1 MDPLELLTDADL
13 TALAAAIRSGRLT
26 APCRMSDM
34 ARKKGRKCE
43 ESREKPSGAQPL
55 KPLRGRQKRFVE
67 EYIVDL
73 NAAAAYR
80 RAGYKNSEASRHSA
94 SDLLAQPHIQ
104 AAIAEEQQRRATR
117 TELTQDYVITSL
129 RTQAELYS
137 DRDSHSARV
146 AALKLLGLHLGMFG
160 DNEYKKE
167 LEKLRQ
173 EQQELREEID
183 HDRTSREEQ
192 GTPTTPSGAGGAAA
206 PPPSSEVP
214 QRPAPLLSPNAA
226 ACRSAQVT

>member
-117 TELTQDYVITSL
+117 TELTQDYVLTSL
-129 RTQAELYS
+129 RTQAELYEGKA
-137 DRDSHSARV
+137 SHSARV
-146 AALKLLGLHLGMFG
+146 SALRLLGLHLGMFG

-167 LEKLRQ
+167 LDKLRQ
-173 EQQELREEID
+173 EQQELREEIE
-183 HDRTSREEQ
+183 HDRTNGQ
-192 GTPTTPSGAGGAAA
+192 GQGDRAAPFGAGGAAPA
-206 PPPSSEVP
+206 PPAPEIP
-214 QRPAPLLSPNAA
+214 QQPAPLLSPNAT
-226 ACRSAQVT
+226 ACRSARVS